1 MGTKAKLKYQRVK
14 DLVVK
19 SILDGEIADQ
29 ECLPSERELCQR
41 YHASRVT
48 IRKAVDELEQEG
60 VLYRIQGKGT
70 FLKHQQKVTQ
80 PLTRLTGF
88 TEDMHAQGKVAGS
101 RILLMDRTAANAM
114 LAEKLHLQPGEEII
128 VFRRLRLADGEP
140 MAIETTYLDYQR
152 FSPMLE
158 EFTAGESFYAFMRNR
173 LGIVPKHALQ
183 SMEVAP
189 LASWEAEL
197 LGNGKLDVAMLMYR
211 QTFDQ
216 DERPIEYVISKYR
229 SDKYKFKI
237 DLYTL

>member
-1 MGTKAKLKYQRVK
+1 MSFA
-14 DLVVK
+14 
-19 SILDGEIADQ
+19 A
-29 ECLPSERELCQR
+29 CAWP
-41 YHASRVT
+41 
-48 IRKAVDELEQEG
+48 
-60 VLYRIQGKGT
+60 
-70 FLKHQQKVTQ
+70 
-80 PLTRLTGF
+80 TG
-88 TEDMHAQGKVAGS
+88 
-101 RILLMDRTAANAM
+101 N
-114 LAEKLHLQPGEEII
+114 PW
-128 VFRRLRLADGEP
+128 RLR
-140 MAIETTYLDYQR
+140 TTYLDYQR

-211 QTFDQ
+211 LTFDQ